1 MLSSLQDRTAAIATD
16 VTSSLQVSEARAKK
30 LDELF
35 REATAENE
43 ALYERFNGELG
54 RVLRSVKAGEGVD
67 EMRRKLREQHE
78 ECERLRKE
86 NWRLKRENLGLRAQL
101 KDG

>member
-1 MLSSLQDRTAAIATD
+1 M
-16 VTSSLQVSEARAKK
+16 
-30 LDELF
+30 F

-43 ALYERFNGELG
+43 ALYGRFNDELA
-54 RVLRSVKAGEGVD
+54 RILRGVKGGDGVE
-67 EMRRKLREQHE
+67 EMRRKLRESQE
-78 ECERLRKE
+78 ETERLRKE